1 MASIKSIQVAFT
13 MGNKFTM
20 EGKIRDHTVQ
30 IDQPKMAG
38 GDEKGPTPLE
48 YQLVALAGCIGAIAR
63 IIANQ
68 RKLPLRGME
77 VQVSGDLNVDFLL
90 GRTKEGRAGFTGIKV
105 LVKIDADMT
114 LEEKKAFLHEVDE
127 RCPIS
132 ESLIHA
138 TPVTVEVMG

>member
-13 MGNKFTM
+13 MGNKYAM
-20 EGKIRDHTVQ
+20 EGKIRDHTVL
-30 IDQPKMAG
+30 IDQPKMSG

-48 YQLVALAGCIGAIAR
+48 YQLVAVAGCIGAIAR
-63 IIANQ
+63 IIASQ

-105 LVKIDADMT
+105 LVKIDADMS
-114 LEEKKAFLHEVDE
+114 LEEKKKFLHEVDE

-138 TPVTVEVMG
+138 TPVTVEVVE

>member
-1 MASIKSIQVAFT
+1 MASIKNIQVAFT
-13 MGNKFTM
+13 MGSKYTM
-20 EGKIRDHTVQ
+20 EGKIRDHVVQ

-38 GDEKGPTPLE
+38 GDDKGPTPLE
-48 YQLVALAGCIGAIAR
+48 YQLVSLAGCMGAIAR

-68 RKLPLRGME
+68 RRLPLRGME

-105 LVKIDADMT
+105 LVKIDADMS
-114 LEEKKAFLHEVDE
+114 LEEKKKFLHEVDE

-132 ESLIHA
+132 ESLMNV
-138 TPVTVEVMG
+138 TPVTVELAG

>member
-1 MASIKSIQVAFT
+1 MAGIKNIQVAFT
-13 MGNKFTM
+13 MGNKYTM
-20 EGKIRDHTVQ
+20 EGKVGAHTLH
-30 IDQPKMAG
+30 IDQPKMSG
-38 GDEKGPTPLE
+38 GDDKGPTPLE

-63 IIANQ
+63 IIAYQ
-68 RKLPLRGME
+68 RKLPMRGME
-77 VQVSGDLNVDFLL
+77 VQVSGDVNVDFLL
-90 GRTKEGRAGFTGIKV
+90 GRTKEGRAGFTGIKA

-138 TPVTVEVMG
+138 TPVTVEVVE